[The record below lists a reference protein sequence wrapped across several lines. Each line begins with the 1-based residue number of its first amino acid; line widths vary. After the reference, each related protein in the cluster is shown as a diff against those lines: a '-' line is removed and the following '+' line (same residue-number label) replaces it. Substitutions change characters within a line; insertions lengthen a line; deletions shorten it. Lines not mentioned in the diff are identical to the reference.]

1 MIKINF
7 YKNKRQNDQN
17 YGKVYGRAENAA
29 PISIDQL
36 AEHMAQHNTPFS
48 PGTIKGIITDMVN
61 CIKELILMG
70 QPVKLD
76 NLAIFKASVVSKPAN
91 DVETFDLNSNVKNLK
106 LLAIAT
112 GRLTRKE
119 LSEDAMLG
127 YSSLAQRI
135 KAGEVV
141 LSTRKGEYVVSN
153 ANGSGSG
160 SGSGSGNE
168 PVVNP

>member
-7 YKNKRQNDQN
+7 YKDKRQGNVN

-29 PISIDQL
+29 PINIEKL

-48 PGTIKGIITDMVN
+48 AGTIKGILTDMVG
-61 CIKELILMG
+61 CIKELILLG

-76 NLAIFKASVVSKPAN
+76 NLAIFKASVVSTPAD
-91 DVETFDLNSNVKNLK
+91 DVESFELDSNVKSLK

-112 GRLTRKE
+112 GRLTRKM
-119 LSEDAMLG
+119 LTQDALLG
-127 YSSLAQRI
+127 YTSLAER
-135 KAGEVV
+135 V
-141 LSTRKGEYVVSN
+141 RKGEIALSDKKGEYI
-153 ANGSGSG
+153 ATEDT
-160 SGSGSGNE
+160 GND

>member
-7 YKNKRQNDQN
+7 YKNKRQGDENL
-17 YGKVYGRAENAA
+17 GKVYGRAENAA
-29 PISIDQL
+29 PITIDQL

-48 PGTIKGIITDMVN
+48 PGTIKGILTDMVS

-76 NLAIFKASVVSKPAN
+76 NLAIFKASLESTPAN
-91 DVETFDLNSNVKNLK
+91 DVETFDLNTNVKNLK

-112 GRLTRKE
+112 GRLTRKKLTE
-119 LSEDAMLG
+119 GAMLG

-135 KAGEVV
+135 KNGEVV
-141 LSTRKGEYVVSN
+141 LSSRKGEYLATSN
-153 ANGSGSG
+153 SGSG
-160 SGSGSGNE
+160 SGSE